1 MGVLRMFAVGAIG
14 YLAYRAW
21 QRRQAGTG
29 QSSLQDD
36 DGQRTPPHG
45 DPILAGAAMDEPPA
59 PRAAAH
65 SSRSFG
71 EP

>member
-1 MGVLRMFAVGAIG
+1 MGVMKMAAIGAIG

-29 QSSLQDD
+29 RSSLQDD
-36 DGQRTPPHG
+36 EGQRTPPHG
-45 DPILAGAAMDEPPA
+45 DPLLADAATEDPPA

-65 SSRSFG
+65 SSRGFG
-71 EP
+71 ES